1 MGDREKLVGAARELV
16 PVLRDRARKTE
27 QLRRVPD
34 ETICDLQ
41 DAGLFKILQPARYG
55 GYEADL
61 ATYFD
66 VVLAL
71 SAADGS
77 VGWVYS
83 VLLVQTWALSL
94 MDPQA
99 SEEVWGSDPSTL
111 MSSASAPRSGY
122 IDKVADGYRIAGQ
135 FGFSSG
141 CHHGSWVFVF
151 GLPRNAPEEGFTA
164 FLVPGSDY
172 EIVDNWNA
180 MGLCGTGSCDIL
192 VDATVPAHRVHS
204 FARTGSVIS
213 GAPVYRVPFMTVFP
227 HAATVPIVGAAQ
239 GAVDDYV
246 ASQKDRITLF
256 GSRVASEPSTQIR
269 VAESAA
275 DLDAARLSLFRN
287 FEAITD
293 AAIAGGEYPADL
305 LARLDRDQVLAT
317 RRAVTA
323 VDRVFAYAG
332 AGALSLNNPIQRAW
346 RDVHAGAAH
355 FAAVPEGKLAAFGAL
370 ALGLGPAAAR

>member
-1 MGDREKLVGAARELV
+1 MVDRDKLVGAAAELV
-16 PVLRDRARKTE
+16 PLLRDRARKTE

-34 ETICDLQ
+34 ETMSDLR
-41 DAGLFKILQPARYG
+41 DAGLFKVLQPACYG

-66 VVLAL
+66 VVLGL

-83 VLLVQTWALSL
+83 VLLVQAWMLSR
-94 MDPQA
+94 MNPRA
-99 SEEVWGSDPSTL
+99 SEEVWGSDQLTL

-141 CHHGSWVFVF
+141 CHHASWVFVL
-151 GLPRNAPEEGFTA
+151 GLPRNAPQEGFTA

-172 EIVDNWNA
+172 EIVDNWNV
-180 MGLCGTGSCDIL
+180 MGLCGTGSCDVI
-192 VDATVPAHRVHS
+192 VDATVPAHRVQS
-204 FARTGSVIS
+204 LAKNGSDIS
-213 GAPVYRVPFMTVFP
+213 DAAVYRLPFMTVFP
-227 HAATVPIVGAAQ
+227 HAATVPVVGAAQ
-239 GAVDDYV
+239 GALEDYV
-246 ASQKDRITLF
+246 ASQKDRVTLF
-256 GSRVASEPSTQIR
+256 GSKVAGEPSTQIR

-275 DLDAARLSLFRN
+275 DLDAARLCLFRN
-287 FEAITD
+287 FADITET
-293 AAIAGGEYPADL
+293 AVAGGDYSAEL
-305 LARLDRDQVLAT
+305 LARMDRDQVLAT

-323 VDRVFAYAG
+323 VDRVFASAG
-332 AGALSLNNPIQRAW
+332 AGALSLDNPIQRTW

-355 FAAVPEGKLAAFGAL
+355 FAAIPEGKLSTYGAL
-370 ALGLGPAAAR
+370 AFGLPPTGAH